1 VVFGLLANEGE
12 RVILTCPSCGSQNRF
27 PASRVGQQGKC
38 GSCKSAIAPKLPYSV
53 SSAAEFDEIVSQ
65 SPLPVL
71 VDFWAPWCGP
81 CKVVGPEL
89 EKLAHQRTGSLLV
102 AKLNTDD
109 IPQVA
114 SRFGIQ
120 GIPAF
125 ILFKGGREVG
135 RASGAMPAAQIEVAV
150 GLR

>member
-1 VVFGLLANEGE
+1 LIVA
-12 RVILTCPSCGSQNRF
+12 CASCGSQNRF
-27 PASRVGQQGKC
+27 PASRLGQHAKC
-38 GSCKSAIAPKLPYSV
+38 GSCKEPLSPTLPHAVASAD
-53 SSAAEFDEIVSQ
+53 EFSELVSQ

-81 CKVVGPEL
+81 CRMVGPEL
-89 EKLAHQRTGSLLV
+89 EKLAQRRNGSLFV

-114 SRFGIQ
+114 GRFGIR

-135 RASGAMPAAQIEVAV
+135 RASGAMPAAQIEAAV
-150 GLR
+150 GLSSA

>member
-1 VVFGLLANEGE
+1 
-12 RVILTCPSCGSQNRF
+12 VILQCPQCGSQNRF
-27 PASRVGQQGKC
+27 PASRMGQDGKC
-38 GSCKSAIAPKLPYSV
+38 GRCKSAIAPTLPHAI
-53 SSAAEFDEIVSQ
+53 SSPEEFDEIVSQ

-81 CKVVGPEL
+81 CRVVGPEL
-89 EKLAHQRTGSLLV
+89 EKLARQRTGSLVV
-102 AKLNTDD
+102 AKLNTDE

-114 SRFGIQ
+114 SRFRIQ

-125 ILFKGGREVG
+125 VLFRGGREAG
-135 RASGAMPAAQIEVAV
+135 RASGAMRAAQIEAAV